1 MSRVCEFTG
10 KGGLVGN
17 RVSHANN
24 KTKVR
29 LQTNIQS
36 KRIWV
41 PSLKKFVRLKLSTEA
56 IRSISKLG
64 IEAYARKA
72 GVSLV

>member
-1 MSRVCEFTG
+1 MSRKCQMSE
-10 KGGLVGN
+10 KKSLVGN

-29 LQTNIQS
+29 LLPNLQT

-41 PSLKKFVRLKLSTEA
+41 PSKNRFVKIKVSTSALK
-56 IRSISKLG
+56 SIDKLG
-64 IEAYARKA
+64 IEAYARQQ
-72 GVSLV
+72 GITL